1 MRPPALQAPIFEE
14 GHSMISANHAKHQLI
29 ERFGLIP
36 HPEGGHYRETH
47 RDPARVARIT
57 GTDDAER
64 DSRSDDS
71 RSASTCI
78 YYMLSDGAYS
88 AWHRIRSDEVWHF
101 YAGDPLDVHVLDAAG
116 QLVTHRLGNA
126 LVRDDTVFQAVV
138 PAGCW
143 FAAECPALADEADT
157 VDAAD
162 AVGFALVGCT
172 VAPGFEFSEFELADA
187 AALATAHP
195 SHATLIRRLAPRA
208 PRPS

>member
-1 MRPPALQAPIFEE
+1 MN
-14 GHSMISANHAKHQLI
+14 SAGYAKQQLI
-29 ERFGLIP
+29 ERFELIP

-47 RDPARVARIT
+47 RDPARVARILS
-57 GTDDAER
+57 TDDAQRIVTSEA
-64 DSRSDDS
+64 S

-78 YYMLSDGAYS
+78 YYMLCDGAYS

-126 LVRDDTVFQAVV
+126 LLRDDAVFQAVV

-143 FAAECPALADEADT
+143 FAAECPALGDEAKAT
-157 VDAAD
+157 
-162 AVGFALVGCT
+162 GFALVGCT

-187 AALATAHP
+187 EALAAAHP
-195 SHATLIRRLAPRA
+195 SHTALIRRLAPRA
-208 PRPS
+208 P